1 MKYLITENQ
10 FDTILKGLETSINDI
25 VVDGVKKVML
35 KYNESSDMIEVHLY
49 FDKEY
54 AKELGIK
61 FGDKIRGAVRRLF
74 PILKNIK
81 LGPKYEFYSHYYE

>member
-10 FDTILKGLETSINDI
+10 FD
-25 VVDGVKKVML
+25 
-35 KYNESSDMIEVHLY
+35 
-49 FDKEY
+49 
-54 AKELGIK
+54 
-61 FGDKIRGAVRRLF
+61 DKIRGLY